1 MSEPKKDIEECI
13 VEGLKAHLGVNFTL
27 FQFSELSGRDLLDLL
42 NTILHAL
49 SDDQPEAIGTEK
61 IEATVERMSEF
72 LRILKYDFPVE
83 PEEWDVRL
91 GQADKALIYPVMQW
105 ILQSFEATKK
115 RAYRAKFSE
124 EVPIPEEIKVD
135 PTVSEL
141 IGNHRELRERFEE
154 VLDEYEQVGGT
165 NVEEMKKA
173 MTDLEADKARLATK
187 IGNFKRKMSKVKNLD
202 ELLKW
207 TAKLRQ
213 ASETEMKLHEQ
224 LQKLSD
230 EKRMLLQ
237 RQQQAS
243 EKLKNLKG
251 HMEKHLQSLRT
262 ELASLKNQGGESGSK
277 DDKNIAFCQ
286 QQVVAANKRLT
297 TKQQQLEDL
306 RRKRQEVEQQVQEKQ
321 AEGVVQVPSATEW
334 AKYVKNL
341 KQMNENFKEYQQQ
354 LAGHKKELA
363 VMMRTEEIVSA
374 QHEKVRAEISKLERQ
389 RGIGGFREA
398 REQLEKVS
406 ATKADLDDMKGKT
419 LEEMSGI
426 VKEIQRSIQAR
437 QNELKPLV
445 AKLQDQRKKKA
456 TVESKYLQAKQRYQ
470 KAVAEYDTVCMEL
483 DEESKKL
490 RTDIAQ
496 YQSKYHNINAKLGEL
511 ERVARRAQQEANA
524 QETGNPVSKEIKTYS
539 DYFQKAAR
547 QLKRETRTLK
557 DQKKSQGNEHEAN
570 QKQLEMFQSLRRLL
584 QVKLECLKIAQE
596 ERANQKKQEEA
607 EQNLTQEV
615 IIV

>member
-1 MSEPKKDIEECI
+1 MSEPKKDIEEQI
-13 VEGLKAHLGVNFTL
+13 VDGLKQYLGMNFTL
-27 FQFSELSGRDLLDLL
+27 FQFAELSGRELLDLL
-42 NTILHAL
+42 NTVLHAV
-49 SDDQPEAIGTEK
+49 SEDQPETIGTEK

-91 GQADKALIYPVMQW
+91 GQADKALIHPVLQW
-105 ILQSFEATKK
+105 ILQDFEGIKK
-115 RAYRAKFSE
+115 SAYKAKFSE

-141 IGNHRELRERFEE
+141 ISEHRELREQFDAVLAEFEE
-154 VLDEYEQVGGT
+154 VGGT
-165 NVEEMKKA
+165 NVEKMKKT
-173 MTDLEADKARLATK
+173 MTELEADKARLATK
-187 IGNFKRKMSKVKNLD
+187 IGNFKRKMAKVKNLD

-207 TAKLRQ
+207 TTKLREE
-213 ASETEMKLHEQ
+213 SEREVKLHDE

-230 EKRMLLQ
+230 DKRLLLH
-237 RQQQAS
+237 RQQQAA
-243 EKLKNLKG
+243 EKIKNIKG
-251 HMEKHLQSLRT
+251 HMEQKLMGLRQ
-262 ELASLKNQGGESGSK
+262 ELASLKNQGSSGAP

-297 TKQQQLEDL
+297 MKKQQLEDL
-306 RRKRQEVEQQVQEKQ
+306 RQKRQEAEQQVQQKQ
-321 AEGVVQVPSATEW
+321 SEGVVEVPSPTEW
-334 AKYVKNL
+334 AKYVKKL

-363 VMMRTEEIVSA
+363 VMMRTEEIVNL
-374 QHEKVRAEISKLERQ
+374 QREKVKAEITKLERQ

-419 LEEMSGI
+419 LEEMSSI
-426 VKEIQRSIQAR
+426 VKEIQKNIQAR
-437 QNELKPLV
+437 QAELKPLV

-456 TVESKYLQAKQRYQ
+456 TLESKYLQVKQRYQ
-470 KAVAEYDTVCMEL
+470 NAVAEYDTACMSL

-490 RTDIAQ
+490 RADIAQ

-511 ERVARRAQQEANA
+511 ERVAKRAKQEANA

-539 DYFQKAAR
+539 DFFQKSAR
-547 QLKRETRTLK
+547 ALKKETRALK
-557 DQKKSQGNEHEAN
+557 DQKKSLGNQNEAN

-584 QVKLECLKIAQE
+584 QVKLECLKISQQEKAQ
-596 ERANQKKQEEA
+596 QKKQEQD
-607 EQNLTQEV
+607 EQNLTQEM